1 MKRFAAALKLALL
14 ATLAGPLTTGCA
26 SFGDEMVKV
35 HEVTS
40 VTVQWR
46 KTAPKGCG
54 EVKHA
59 YGCATTWLKGSLCV
73 IELPE
78 NAPDWAL
85 AHEIKHCFGYVHK
98 GDHAAAAAIRAQAL
112 AAR

>member
-14 ATLAGPLTTGCA
+14 APLAGLLTTGCS

-46 KTAPKGCG
+46 KGAPKGCG
-54 EVKHA
+54 EVKNA

-85 AHEIKHCFGYVHK
+85 AHEIKHCFGYVHR
-98 GDHAAAAAIRAQAL
+98 GDHAAAAAIRAQAAL
-112 AAR
+112 AR